1 MQTTPIN
8 VKEQNKQSTT
18 HGHKNT
24 HTANRLNRVKQSMKM
39 GGKVQFYFLFME
51 RERER
56 EKTLFKL
63 KQKFEHKR
71 M

>member
-1 MQTTPIN
+1 MDANHNLQTL
-8 VKEQNKQSTT
+8 KNKQSTT
-18 HGHKNT
+18 HGHQHT
-24 HTANRLNRVKQSMKM
+24 HTANRLNRVKQSMQM

-51 RERER
+51 RESK
-56 EKTLFKL
+56 KTLFKL